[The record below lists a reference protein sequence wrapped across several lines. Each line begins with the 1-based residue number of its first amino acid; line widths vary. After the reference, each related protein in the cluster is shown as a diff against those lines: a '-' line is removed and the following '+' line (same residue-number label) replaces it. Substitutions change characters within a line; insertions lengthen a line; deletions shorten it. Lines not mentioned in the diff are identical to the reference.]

1 MATKILRPN
10 GAGDSTELTPYPA
23 PPNFNNVN
31 DAEVNDNTYNKAT
44 INRQKDLYN
53 IEPFGEAASYIEK
66 VVVWA
71 RVKTANS
78 PKSHYTLIKTYG
90 KIFAIY
96 EPTTTAWQNIYG
108 SWNYRNP
115 ATLERWTAEEIESL
129 QIGVQAN
136 AEGDYYYVSDVH
148 ATIYYTPIVVPTV
161 TTQEVSDI
169 DETEAVGNGNI
180 TDTGTENATKRG
192 ICYNTTGSPTVNDN
206 KVEEEGDFSTGAFA
220 AQLTGL
226 FPGQKYYVK
235 AYAYNSAGYGYG
247 SEVDF
252 TTDIQAITIV
262 TNDPTDVLQTTVTAN
277 GHITSVGGSNA
288 TVRGFKYGLT
298 QADTW
303 DVHDNGDFE
312 EGDYTKGITGLTAN
326 TIYWVR
332 AYATNTLG
340 TSYGEWIKFQT
351 SATGVVP
358 TGTKISICSD
368 YSGYSYQLNKSLTDD
383 GNSYESYFTISTD
396 LADKKGLH
404 FKKRLEDLYSY
415 FESKESGNC
424 KIYVKCDNE
433 KEWNYV
439 GKISM
444 TGDEDIIVPHLPSDN
459 LDSEGDV
466 DFLAAHYLIKFVF
479 ENDFDFIGLVTESVL
494 IGVR

>member
-1 MATKILRPN
+1 MATKTLRPN
-10 GAGDSTELTPYPA
+10 GAGDLTELTPYPA
-23 PPNFNNVN
+23 SPNYNNVN
-31 DAEVNDNTYNKAT
+31 DVEVSDDTYNKANANGL
-44 INRQKDLYN
+44 IDFYN
-53 IEPFGEAASYIEK
+53 VEPFGE
-66 VVVWA
+66 VVSEITRVRVVG
-71 RVKTANS
+71 RVKALNNPMDIWLS
-78 PKSHYTLIKTYG
+78 IKTSGTRFSRYTQ
-90 KIFAIY
+90 I
-96 EPTTTAWQNIYG
+96 TTGWQED
-108 SWNYRNP
+108 SEQWVLNP
-115 ATLERWTAEEIESL
+115 ATLKKWTAEEIESL
-129 QIGVQAN
+129 QIGVRVN
-136 AEGDYYYVSDVH
+136 ASGDWFYMSDIKVV
-148 ATIYYTPIVVPTV
+148 IWYTPIVVPTV
-161 TTQEVSDI
+161 TAQEVSDI
-169 DETEAVGNGNI
+169 DSTEATGHGNI
-180 TDTGTENATKRG
+180 TNTGTENATKKG
-192 ICYNTTGSPTVNDN
+192 ICYNTTGSPTVNDS
-206 KVEEEGDFSTGAFA
+206 KVEEIGDFGTGAFTA
-220 AQLTGL
+220 KLTDL
-226 FPGQKYYVK
+226 LPGQKYYVK
-235 AYAYNSAGYGYG
+235 AYAYNSAGYGYS

-252 TTDIQAITIV
+252 TTDIQAVTIITD
-262 TNDPTDVLQTTVTAN
+262 DPTEVLQTTVTAN
-277 GHITSVGGSNA
+277 GNITSVGGSNA

-303 DVHDNGDFE
+303 DVHDDGDFE
-312 EGDYTKGITGLTAN
+312 AGAYTKGITGLTAN